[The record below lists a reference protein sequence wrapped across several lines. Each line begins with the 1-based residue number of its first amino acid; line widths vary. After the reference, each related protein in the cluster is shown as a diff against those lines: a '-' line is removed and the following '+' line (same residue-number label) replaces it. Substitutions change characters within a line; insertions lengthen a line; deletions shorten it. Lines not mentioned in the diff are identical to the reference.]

1 MGRVAVT
8 GYTDYFRMD
17 LLGFKSMEVGNPAAD
32 IFTSTM
38 GNVNTY
44 TGFLALPVGVAA
56 ALFAVSTINAQV
68 TAYVGYSSI
77 KSSSTVRN
85 VPGTATSTVNGFIIQ
100 GDYNISLS
108 EEEKEAMKTD
118 TNEVSDEELDV
129 AAGGCCSS
137 CNCSCACTIH
147 G

>member
-1 MGRVAVT
+1 MTKKEKMELLLSKVGEERKADFVAELRDAKTKEV
-8 GYTDYFRMD
+8 RQE
-17 LLGFKSMEVGNPAAD
+17 LLRK
-32 IFTSTM
+32 
-38 GNVNTY
+38 
-44 TGFLALPVGVAA
+44 
-56 ALFAVSTINAQV
+56 
-68 TAYVGYSSI
+68 
-77 KSSSTVRN
+77 
-85 VPGTATSTVNGFIIQ
+85 
-100 GDYNISLS
+100 YNISLS

>member
-1 MGRVAVT
+1 MRKLTKKEKVELLLSKVGEEQKADFVAELREAKT
-8 GYTDYFRMD
+8 KEARQE
-17 LLGFKSMEVGNPAAD
+17 LLRK
-32 IFTSTM
+32 
-38 GNVNTY
+38 
-44 TGFLALPVGVAA
+44 
-56 ALFAVSTINAQV
+56 
-68 TAYVGYSSI
+68 
-77 KSSSTVRN
+77 
-85 VPGTATSTVNGFIIQ
+85 
-100 GDYNISLS
+100 YNISLS

>member
-1 MGRVAVT
+1 MIRKVRKLTKKEKVELLLFKVAENRKADFVAELREAKT
-8 GYTDYFRMD
+8 KEARQE
-17 LLGFKSMEVGNPAAD
+17 LLRK
-32 IFTSTM
+32 
-38 GNVNTY
+38 
-44 TGFLALPVGVAA
+44 
-56 ALFAVSTINAQV
+56 
-68 TAYVGYSSI
+68 
-77 KSSSTVRN
+77 
-85 VPGTATSTVNGFIIQ
+85 
-100 GDYNISLS
+100 YNISLS

>member
-1 MGRVAVT
+1 MTKKEKMELLLAKVAEEQKAAFVAELREAKT
-8 GYTDYFRMD
+8 KEARQE
-17 LLGFKSMEVGNPAAD
+17 LLRK
-32 IFTSTM
+32 
-38 GNVNTY
+38 
-44 TGFLALPVGVAA
+44 
-56 ALFAVSTINAQV
+56 
-68 TAYVGYSSI
+68 
-77 KSSSTVRN
+77 
-85 VPGTATSTVNGFIIQ
+85 
-100 GDYNISLS
+100 YNISLS